1 MATARD
7 RIVAHIDMCIE
18 MHQESIDSL
27 VDNIEATDEDET
39 IEGVMYEIK
48 RVRTLKSLRNVLNS
62 GNMPSQGTKEDFVFR
77 DIIEEM
83 IDLDV

>member
-1 MATARD
+1 MATTRE
-7 RIVAHIDMCIE
+7 RIVTHIDMTIE
-18 MHQESIDSL
+18 MLQESIDSL
-27 VDNIEATDEDET
+27 VDNIEATDDDES

-62 GNMPSQGTKEDFVFR
+62 GNMPNQGTKEDFVFR
-77 DIIEEM
+77 DVIEEM

>member
-1 MATARD
+1 MVTMRD
-7 RIVAHIDMCIE
+7 AIINRIDVHIE

-48 RVRTLKSLRNVLNS
+48 RVRTLKSLRNVLDS
-62 GNMPSQGTKEDFVFR
+62 GEMPNQGTKEDFVLR
-77 DIIEEM
+77 DVIEEM
-83 IDLDV
+83 MDLSV

>member
-1 MATARD
+1 MVTMRD
-7 RIVAHIDMCIE
+7 AIINRINVHIE

-48 RVRTLKSLRNVLNS
+48 RVRTLKSLRIVLDS
-62 GNMPSQGTKEDFVFR
+62 GEMPSQGTKEDFVLR
-77 DIIEEM
+77 DVIEEM
-83 IDLDV
+83 MDLDV

>member
-1 MATARD
+1 MVTMRD
-7 RIVAHIDMCIE
+7 AIINRIDVHIE

-48 RVRTLKSLRNVLNS
+48 RVRTLKSLRNVLLC
-62 GNMPSQGTKEDFVFR
+62 GNMPSQGTKEDFVLR
-77 DIIEEM
+77 DVIEEM
-83 IDLDV
+83 MDLDV

>member
-7 RIVAHIDMCIE
+7 RIVAYIDMCIE

-27 VDNIEATDEDET
+27 VDNIEATDDDES

-62 GNMPSQGTKEDFVFR
+62 GNMPNQGTKEDFVFR
-77 DIIEEM
+77 DVIEEM